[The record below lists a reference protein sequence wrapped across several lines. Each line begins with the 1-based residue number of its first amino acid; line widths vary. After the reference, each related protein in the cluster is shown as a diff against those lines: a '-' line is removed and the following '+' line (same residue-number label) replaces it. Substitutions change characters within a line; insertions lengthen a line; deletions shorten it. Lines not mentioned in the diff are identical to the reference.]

1 MQLIIYYNVNGEINE
16 EYNAIF
22 TWISYIGHI
31 FYDVFM
37 MLQQHEFDCL
47 GFIDK
52 VSVVPNW

>member
-1 MQLIIYYNVNGEINE
+1 MRSIMQYLLGFHIGRYII
-16 EYNAIF
+16 
-22 TWISYIGHI
+22 TT
-31 FYDVFM
+31 YD

>member
-1 MQLIIYYNVNGEINE
+1 MRSIMQYLLG
-16 EYNAIF
+16 F
-22 TWISYIGHI
+22 HIGHI